1 MQISV
6 SISESKKSY
15 KCAKLKLTNPVIK
28 SISKRGHKFSGRK
41 LKYHRKIRK
50 NISTCFGSSWILTN
64 LITTD
69 LFSTPAAGTSPPT
82 GTQHTVCQSDLRW
95 EIACHQRCYS
105 TGQRLGGGRG
115 ATHYI
120 DTEQTPGPGTA
131 SATMRSLIL
140 TIHTRQKNSV
150 IWLYVVLE
158 TNIVHL
164 KKCQHVAPSCL
175 GYVYLKILFLQAF
188 YLTIMIMSSKSQ
200 P

>member
-1 MQISV
+1 MFWFILNFD
-6 SISESKKSY
+6 KSY
-15 KCAKLKLTNPVIK
+15 YNWSVLNSPRRDK
-28 SISKRGHKFSGRK
+28 SAHWDTTHSLSVRSQMGDR
-41 LKYHRKIRK
+41 L
-50 NISTCFGSSWILTN
+50 SSEMLLHWSET
-64 LITTD
+64 
-69 LFSTPAAGTSPPT
+69 
-82 GTQHTVCQSDLRW
+82 
-95 EIACHQRCYS
+95 
-105 TGQRLGGGRG
+105 GRG
-115 ATHYI
+115 ERS
-120 DTEQTPGPGTA
+120 DTLYRHRADSAGPGTA

-158 TNIVHL
+158 TNIIHL